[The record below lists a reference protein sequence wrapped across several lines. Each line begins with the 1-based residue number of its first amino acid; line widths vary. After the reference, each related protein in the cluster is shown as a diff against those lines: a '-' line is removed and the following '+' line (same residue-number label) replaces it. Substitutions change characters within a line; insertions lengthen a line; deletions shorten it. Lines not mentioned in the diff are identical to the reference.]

1 MVDLHATNAKLKE
14 RAVRLT
20 MHATGADTNAAA
32 LEQCQHQVKV
42 AIVMMLKKQT
52 AAEAQ
57 AQLDLHTGNIR
68 SALK

>member
-1 MVDLHATNAKLKE
+1 MVDLHATNAKLVE
-14 RAVRLT
+14 RST
-20 MHATGADTNAAA
+20 PDHARPAAPIPTPPRW
-32 LEQCQHQVKV
+32 QCQHQVKV